1 MHPPI
6 SPKPEW
12 RALMD
17 ELADIATNEYR
28 SIVFPEPRF
37 VKNFRVATPELEYGR
52 MNIGRHPSKR
62 KPSGGIESFR
72 AIPWIF
78 SWTQTRFHL
87 PVWLGFGAAF
97 KHAIERTR
105 RTSR

>member
-37 VKNFRVATPELEYGR
+37 VENFRVATPELEYGR
-52 MNIGRHPSKR
+52 MNIGRRPSKR
-62 KPSGGIESFR
+62 KPSGGIESLR

-87 PVWLGFGAAF
+87 PIWLGFRAAF

-105 RTSR
+105 RTSI